1 MKKIRNS
8 KSKYVIIALVLIVLV
23 CLIFLVMYLRWN
35 SYYDKMWKPLV
46 DEYHDKGGTSRS
58 ASYNGVEF
66 FMNIPN
72 VFEYETNIG
81 TNKSR
86 PYDSE
91 TEEPQYFA
99 NVSVWPMKNGTYEW
113 QVCIE
118 QITSMTVYER
128 VCQADI
134 NPDTL
139 EVLSDWTP
147 ESEREFLE
155 SHKDIVYETISEVKG
170 FWSNALG

>member
-1 MKKIRNS
+1 MKRLLGS
-8 KSKYVIIALVLIVLV
+8 KGKYILIALVLII
-23 CLIFLVMYLRWN
+23 CLIFFVMYLRWN

-46 DEYHDKGGTSRS
+46 DEYHSKGGNGRS
-58 ASYNGVEF
+58 TTYNGVNF
-66 FMNIPN
+66 FMCVPN
-72 VFEYETNIG
+72 MFEYETNIG

-99 NVSVWPMKNGTYEW
+99 NIYVWPMKDGTYEW
-113 QVCIE
+113 QVCID
-118 QITSMTVYER
+118 QITAMNAYEN

-134 NPDTL
+134 DPDTL

-147 ESEREFLE
+147 ESEREFLKT
-155 SHKDIVYETISEVKG
+155 HKDMVYETISEVRE
-170 FWSNALG
+170 FWSVALG